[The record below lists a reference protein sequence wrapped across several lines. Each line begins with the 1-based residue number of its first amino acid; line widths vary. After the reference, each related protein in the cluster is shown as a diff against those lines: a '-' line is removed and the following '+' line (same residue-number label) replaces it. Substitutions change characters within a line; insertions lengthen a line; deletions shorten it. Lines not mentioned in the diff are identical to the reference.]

1 MKSCFLESES
11 DYRQWRAEK
20 LSGYPDSIEQLIVDI
35 EDPYHISP
43 QEWTKLVQICKKT
56 NLVFYRTLNFKTEE
70 KGIVKAIAA
79 QVGLMNMDGNLC
91 ADQNRISSIQV
102 LDDKLSGNYIPYTN
116 KSLNWHTDGYYNQD
130 QQRIRS
136 FLMHCVQPA
145 YSGGINSYL
154 DPEIFYILL
163 RDLNPNY
170 IETLQKEDV
179 MFIPANI
186 DQNKEIRKEKQGPVF
201 LFDKKSQSLY
211 LRYTARSRNIIW
223 KDNVETKKVRDV
235 ILDILKNNDYQFQY
249 RLRSGEGVICNNV
262 LHNRTSFKDQPNST
276 RLLYR
281 ARFYDRVT
289 ATVQEHDLREQID
302 VVAK

>member
-1 MKSCFLESES
+1 MKPCFLESES

-20 LSGYPDSIEQLIVDI
+20 LSGYPDSIEPLIVDI
-35 EDPYHISP
+35 EDPYHISQ
-43 QEWTKLVQICKKT
+43 QERTKLVQICKKT
-56 NLVFYRTLNFKTEE
+56 NMVFYRILNLKTEE
-70 KGIVKAIAA
+70 KGIVKTIAA

-136 FLMHCVQPA
+136 FLMHCVRPA
-145 YSGGINSYL
+145 HSGGINSYL

-179 MFIPANI
+179 MSIPANI
-186 DQNKEIRKEKQGPVF
+186 DKNKVIRKEKQGPVF

-211 LRYTARSRNIIW
+211 LRYTARARNIIW

-235 ILDILKNNDYQFQY
+235 ILDILNNNDYQFQY
-249 RLRSGEGVICNNV
+249 RLQSGEGVICNNV

-281 ARFYDRVT
+281 ARFYDRVA

>member
-1 MKSCFLESES
+1 MQPCFFETES
-11 DYRQWRAEK
+11 DYRQWREEK
-20 LSGYPDSIEQLIVDI
+20 LCGYPDSIEQLIVDI
-35 EDPYHISP
+35 NDPYHLSQ
-43 QEWTKLVQICKKT
+43 QERSKLVQICKKT
-56 NLVFYRTLNFKTEE
+56 NMVFYRILNIKLEE
-70 KGIVKAIAA
+70 KEIVKAIAA
-79 QVGLMNMDGNLC
+79 QIGLLNMDGNLC
-91 ADQNRISSIQV
+91 ADQNRISSIQAV
-102 LDDKLSGNYIPYTN
+102 DDKLSGNYIPYTN

-136 FLMHCVQPA
+136 FLMHCVRPA
-145 YSGGINSYL
+145 HSGGMNSYL

-186 DQNKEIRKEKQGPVF
+186 DQNKEIRKEKNGPVF
-201 LFDKKSQSLY
+201 LFDKRSQSLY

-223 KDNVETKKVRDV
+223 KDDVETKKVRAV
-235 ILDILKNNDYQFQY
+235 MLDILKNNDYQFQY
-249 RLRSGEGVICNNV
+249 RLQSGEGVICNNV
-262 LHNRTSFKDQPNST
+262 LHNRTSFKDQSNST

-289 ATVQEHDLREQID
+289 AAVQEYDLKEPVD
-302 VVAK
+302 AVAK